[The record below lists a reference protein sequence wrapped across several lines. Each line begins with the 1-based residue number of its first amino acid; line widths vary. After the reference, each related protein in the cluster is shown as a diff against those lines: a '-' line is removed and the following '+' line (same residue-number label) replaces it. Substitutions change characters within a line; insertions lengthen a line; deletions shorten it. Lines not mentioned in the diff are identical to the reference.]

1 MTKLF
6 VGHCNGKG
14 GLSYVDTDVG
24 VETLHDVDTRGTAY
38 VDGALYSMRKTGM
51 FMRTPDTKPTGRQIS
66 DIVNDWHGLVYYDG
80 RLWAVDPVSDTLVE
94 FQLDG
99 HFIARWHWKHTEGRM
114 HTNDMAI
121 WNDQIWQCTFNKG
134 ICHDGIPT
142 GHGTGHQSHSII
154 HWDGH
159 ALYCA
164 SNKGEVRCFAH
175 GSDKEEA
182 VWQEPEAFTR
192 GLCATGEGLWIGH
205 SMKRHGAGGSK
216 ARIVLLGWDNKVIHD
231 ISFPD
236 HNEVYSITV
245 VS

>member
-24 VETLHDVDTRGTAY
+24 FETLHTEDTRGTAY

-51 FMRTPDTKPTGRQIS
+51 FMRTPDADRQIS

-99 HFIARWHWKHTEGRM
+99 KFIARWHWKPTDKGRM

-121 WNDQIWQCTFNKG
+121 WDDQIWQCCFNLG
-134 ICHDGIPT
+134 ICRDGQPT
-142 GHGTGHQSHSII
+142 GHGTGHQAHSIV
-154 HWDGH
+154 HWDG
-159 ALYCA
+159 AAFYCA
-164 SNKGEVRCFAH
+164 SNKGEVRLFKH
-175 GSDKEEA
+175 GSDEEE
-182 VWQEPEAFTR
+182 VIFSNPDTFTR
-192 GLCATGEGLWIGH
+192 GLAATGEGLWIGQ
-205 SMKRHGAGGSK
+205 SMKRHGAGGSE
-216 ARIVLLGWDNKVIHD
+216 ARIILIGWEGKPIHD
-231 ISFPD
+231 ICFPE

-245 VS
+245 VP